1 MAVKSQADINNGAGL
16 ALAGSRQKG
25 EELATSA
32 GGTNIAGTDIC
43 EEFGHSGSGVGSN
56 INVGSYHTGSG
67 GLVPAAGN
75 TSGNIAGGA
84 SGEKQFSDYI
94 GGAAI
99 SAPGTFALDELYL
112 NFTQAVA
119 AGEGQF
125 AEAFAYVQ
133 FSHEAANNRIRITYG
148 SGTSASQHPQQIT
161 YYNYVGL
168 SSATWKARYNVTS
181 QARGGD
187 SKGDCFSGFQGAT
200 PVQDGYNSGTYYTL
214 SGTSIVTF
222 WWMAYANPNTF
233 IPKCQNQGTVIG
245 QFAAA
250 NASTNVYP
258 FQLQGTLGSDTF
270 NAYGV
275 RTGPIAAGQPFPSG
289 VGGSIGLSAGTNFYV
304 PL

>member
-1 MAVKSQADINNGAGL
+1 MAVKSQADIDNGAGL

-25 EELATSA
+25 VELATSA

-84 SGEKQFSDYI
+84 AGEKQFSDYI
-94 GGAAI
+94 GGASI
-99 SAPGTFALDELYL
+99 SAPGTFALNELYL
-112 NFTQAVA
+112 NFTQGIQG
-119 AGEGQF
+119 GEGQF

-133 FSHEAANNRIRITYG
+133 FAHEAANNRIRIIYG
-148 SGTSASQHPQQIT
+148 SGTSAAPHQQQIT

-187 SKGDCFSGFQGAT
+187 SAGSCFQGSQGAL

-214 SGTSIVTF
+214 SGSSIVSF
-222 WWMAYANPNTF
+222 WWMAYANPNTLG
-233 IPKCQNQGTVIG
+233 PSCQNSGTVVG
-245 QFAAA
+245 EFVQA
-250 NASTNVYP
+250 NSSTNVYP
-258 FQLQGTLGSDTF
+258 FQLQGTLGSDTY
-270 NAYGV
+270 NAYAVKANNPGQ
-275 RTGPIAAGQPFPSG
+275 GQPFGSQ
-289 VGGSIGLSAGTNFYV
+289 GSIALSAGTNLYAPF
-304 PL
+304 